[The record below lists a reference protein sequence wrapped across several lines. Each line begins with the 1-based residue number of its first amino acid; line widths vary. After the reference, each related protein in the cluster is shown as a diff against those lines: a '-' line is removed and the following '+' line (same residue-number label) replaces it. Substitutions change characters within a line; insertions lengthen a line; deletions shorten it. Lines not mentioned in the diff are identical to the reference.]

1 MERQTFTIMF
11 FIKRTK
17 LHKNNE
23 ALILMRITVNGER
36 SEMTIQRSI
45 DPEQWNRTKGCA
57 KTASPFAKELN
68 QYLDHIR
75 HKIYQHQQELKDK
88 QKLHGMRCS
97 LFSPSC

>member
-23 ALILMRITVNGER
+23 APIIMRITVNGER

-45 DPEQWNRTKGCA
+45 DPEQWNSTKC
-57 KTASPFAKELN
+57 K
-68 QYLDHIR
+68 
-75 HKIYQHQQELKDK
+75 
-88 QKLHGMRCS
+88 S
-97 LFSPSC
+97 LVY